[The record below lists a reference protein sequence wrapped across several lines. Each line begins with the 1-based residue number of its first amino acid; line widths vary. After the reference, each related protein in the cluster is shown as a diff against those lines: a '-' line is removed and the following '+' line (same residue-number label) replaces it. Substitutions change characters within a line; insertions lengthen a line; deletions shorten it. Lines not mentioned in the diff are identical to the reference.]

1 MVMRRG
7 VTLEVWPE
15 RFIRG
20 LREAKRHRPGLGER
34 VMTRSADASRN
45 VGHETGRSTLRRWLP
60 PHRTKVVDGEARP
73 WGGTGPSRAPCEAF
87 RGHEQSVVA
96 RPDRS
101 FYKGR
106 NSVAT
111 KGVDA
116 MRTMIIALLA
126 GPLVAAAA
134 VPAIAQSNPSTNQII
149 QSLKPSG
156 NLLQGGTRGIRLAAP
171 SSSGSGA
178 RSAPAAAPHAIHSAA
193 AAAPTQAEAAAP
205 SVNLNVDFPTNSATL
220 TPDAKA
226 TLDRLGRALTS
237 KDLASYRF
245 RIEGHTDTV
254 GSPAYN
260 QALSQ
265 RRADAVAAY
274 LEQAFSIQS
283 SRLEAVGMGE
293 QGLLVVTPPQTA
305 ELRNR
310 RVAVINLGA

>member
-1 MVMRRG
+1 
-7 VTLEVWPE
+7 
-15 RFIRG
+15 
-20 LREAKRHRPGLGER
+20 
-34 VMTRSADASRN
+34 
-45 VGHETGRSTLRRWLP
+45 
-60 PHRTKVVDGEARP
+60 
-73 WGGTGPSRAPCEAF
+73 
-87 RGHEQSVVA
+87 
-96 RPDRS
+96 
-101 FYKGR
+101 
-106 NSVAT
+106 
-111 KGVDA
+111 
-116 MRTMIIALLA
+116 MRTVIIAMLV
-126 GPLVAAAA
+126 GPLAAAAA

-171 SSSGSGA
+171 SAQPAPAASPHAA
-178 RSAPAAAPHAIHSAA
+178 RSAAATPRTSE
-193 AAAPTQAEAAAP
+193 PTQAEAAAP
-205 SVNLNVDFPTNSATL
+205 SVNLNVDFPTDSATL

-237 KDLASYRF
+237 KDLATYRF

-254 GSPAYN
+254 GSTTYN
-260 QALSQ
+260 QELSQ

-274 LEQAFSIQS
+274 LEQAFSIPP

>member
-1 MVMRRG
+1 
-7 VTLEVWPE
+7 
-15 RFIRG
+15 
-20 LREAKRHRPGLGER
+20 
-34 VMTRSADASRN
+34 
-45 VGHETGRSTLRRWLP
+45 
-60 PHRTKVVDGEARP
+60 
-73 WGGTGPSRAPCEAF
+73 
-87 RGHEQSVVA
+87 
-96 RPDRS
+96 
-101 FYKGR
+101 
-106 NSVAT
+106 
-111 KGVDA
+111 
-116 MRTMIIALLA
+116 MRTIIIALLA

-171 SSSGSGA
+171 SASGSGA
-178 RSAPAAAPHAIHSAA
+178 QSAPAAAPRATRSAA
-193 AAAPTQAEAAAP
+193 AAARPSAPTQAEAAAP

-274 LEQAFSIQS
+274 LEQAFSIPS

>member
-1 MVMRRG
+1 
-7 VTLEVWPE
+7 
-15 RFIRG
+15 
-20 LREAKRHRPGLGER
+20 
-34 VMTRSADASRN
+34 
-45 VGHETGRSTLRRWLP
+45 
-60 PHRTKVVDGEARP
+60 
-73 WGGTGPSRAPCEAF
+73 
-87 RGHEQSVVA
+87 
-96 RPDRS
+96 
-101 FYKGR
+101 
-106 NSVAT
+106 
-111 KGVDA
+111 
-116 MRTMIIALLA
+116 MRTIIIALLA
-126 GPLVAAAA
+126 GPLITAAA

-171 SSSGSGA
+171 SASGSGA
-178 RSAPAAAPHAIHSAA
+178 QSAPAATPHSTRTATAA
-193 AAAPTQAEAAAP
+193 ARPSAPTQAEAAP
-205 SVNLNVDFPTNSATL
+205 SVSLNVDFPTNSATL

-260 QALSQ
+260 HALSQ

-274 LEQAFSIQS
+274 LEQAFSIPS

>member
-1 MVMRRG
+1 
-7 VTLEVWPE
+7 
-15 RFIRG
+15 
-20 LREAKRHRPGLGER
+20 
-34 VMTRSADASRN
+34 
-45 VGHETGRSTLRRWLP
+45 
-60 PHRTKVVDGEARP
+60 
-73 WGGTGPSRAPCEAF
+73 
-87 RGHEQSVVA
+87 
-96 RPDRS
+96 
-101 FYKGR
+101 
-106 NSVAT
+106 
-111 KGVDA
+111 
-116 MRTMIIALLA
+116 MRTIIVVMLA
-126 GPLVAAAA
+126 APLVAAAA
-134 VPAIAQSNPSTNQII
+134 VPALAQSNPSTNQII

-178 RSAPAAAPHAIHSAA
+178 QSAPAAAPPATHSAA
-193 AAAPTQAEAAAP
+193 AGGSTAPASRPTQAEATAP
-205 SVNLNVDFPTNSATL
+205 SVSLNVDFPTNSATL
-220 TPDAKA
+220 TPDAKG

-254 GSPAYN
+254 GSAAYN

-274 LEQAFSIQS
+274 LEQTFSIPS

>member
-1 MVMRRG
+1 
-7 VTLEVWPE
+7 
-15 RFIRG
+15 
-20 LREAKRHRPGLGER
+20 
-34 VMTRSADASRN
+34 
-45 VGHETGRSTLRRWLP
+45 
-60 PHRTKVVDGEARP
+60 
-73 WGGTGPSRAPCEAF
+73 
-87 RGHEQSVVA
+87 
-96 RPDRS
+96 
-101 FYKGR
+101 
-106 NSVAT
+106 
-111 KGVDA
+111 
-116 MRTMIIALLA
+116 MRTIIIALLA

-149 QSLKPSG
+149 QSLRPSG

-178 RSAPAAAPHAIHSAA
+178 QSAPAAASHVTRSATAA
-193 AAAPTQAEAAAP
+193 ARPSAPTQAEAAAP
-205 SVNLNVDFPTNSATL
+205 SVSLNVDFPTNSATL

-254 GSPAYN
+254 GSAGYN

-274 LEQAFSIQS
+274 LEQAFSIPS

-305 ELRNR
+305 DLRNR